1 MKVEDVLL
9 LFESVKKAS
18 HVMKKFVLKFLP
30 ALAFVFA
37 ASVALV
43 ANASTAKPEGV
54 LKAKVNGAWQPIS
67 ESQAHNCSNSSD
79 ECTARFNGSQMI
91 PNTLVPGTYIP

>member
-1 MKVEDVLL
+1 MKHFL
-9 LFESVKKAS
+9 
-18 HVMKKFVLKFLP
+18 LKFLP

-37 ASVALV
+37 AGVALV
-43 ANASTAKPEGV
+43 ANASAPKPDGV
-54 LKAKVNGAWQPIS
+54 LKAKVNGAWQQIS

-79 ECTARFNGSQMI
+79 ECTARFNGTQMI